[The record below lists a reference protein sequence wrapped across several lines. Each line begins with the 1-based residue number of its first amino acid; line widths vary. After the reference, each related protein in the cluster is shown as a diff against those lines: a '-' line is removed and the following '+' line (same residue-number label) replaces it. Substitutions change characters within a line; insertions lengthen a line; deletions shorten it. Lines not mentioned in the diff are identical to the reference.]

1 MKGEKF
7 GMNDS
12 NMVLIN
18 RKQLYDEIWKIS
30 VAGVAKKYNLHYAK
44 LIKSL
49 KSYDI
54 PYPSSGYWTR
64 LACGKD
70 VSGEIKPLP
79 QKDFDDIYL
88 YPADYSSAK
97 KRKQKDNN
105 QNGSLEE
112 QKSDIRNEVSVNK
125 KEKRLICD
133 MPTTVLSFLE
143 EEERECVI
151 NELENIQ
158 VKPNAKIHP
167 VLIEYKKSIEEWKK
181 HEKENTYIRRGH
193 YDYYRG
199 QKVEQPIFMN
209 EVSESGLKRIIVIL
223 DTLYKVIEKLGGE
236 IKQDLSMKIR
246 EDVVRVSFVEGQ
258 DKKTHELTKQ
268 EAKALLEYKEKIK
281 FQQYAS
287 KPQIKKY
294 DYYYNGKLRI
304 KFSNG
309 KYFRDNGQQKIEDR
323 IDEII
328 IELYEISEEYR
339 IEREKREEEHRRYL
353 EEQQRKR
360 ELAER
365 IELEKQKTQEL
376 VNEAKD
382 YQIACEIRNYI
393 AVLKESNNSDEIE
406 TEWFKWAEKKADWF
420 DPAISSEDKLL
431 GKRNHKAD
439 IEEKQFISKKRT
451 NSYNW

>member
-1 MKGEKF
+1 MKGERF
-7 GMNDS
+7 GMNDF
-12 NMVLIN
+12 NMVLIS

-70 VSGEIKPLP
+70 VSGETKPLP

-88 YPADYSSAK
+88 YPADYSFVK
-97 KRKQKDNN
+97 KHKQKDDN
-105 QNGSLEE
+105 QHGSSEE
-112 QKSDIRNEVSVNK
+112 QKSDIQNEVSVTK
-125 KEKRLICD
+125 TEKNYKCD
-133 MPTTVLSFLE
+133 MPITVLSFLE
-143 EEERECVI
+143 EEERERVI

-158 VKPNAKIHP
+158 VKPNSRIHP

-181 HEKENTYIRRGH
+181 HEQENTNIRRGC
-193 YDYYRG
+193 YGYFRG
-199 QKVEQPIFMN
+199 QKIEQPIFTN
-209 EVSESGLKRIIVIL
+209 EVSELGLKRIIVIL
-223 DTLYKVIEKLGGE
+223 DTIYKVIEKLGGE

-246 EDVVRVSFVEGQ
+246 EDVVRVSFMEGQ
-258 DKKTHELTKQ
+258 DKKTHELTNQ

-287 KPQIKKY
+287 KPRIKKY

-309 KYFRDNGQQKIEDR
+309 KYFRDNEQQKIEDR
-323 IDEII
+323 IDKMIV
-328 IELYEISEEYR
+328 ELYEISEGYR
-339 IEREKREEEHRRYL
+339 IEREKREAEHQRYL
-353 EEQQRKR
+353 EEQQRIR

-365 IELEKQKTQEL
+365 KELEKQKTQEL

-393 AVLKESNNSDEIE
+393 AALKEKNKSDE
-406 TEWFKWAEKKADWF
+406 TEWFKWAEEKADWF
-420 DPAISSEDKLL
+420 DPTISLENKWL

-439 IEEKQFISKKRT
+439 IEEKQLISKKRQS
-451 NSYNW
+451 SYNW

>member
-1 MKGEKF
+1 M
-7 GMNDS
+7 
-12 NMVLIN
+12 
-18 RKQLYDEIWKIS
+18 
-30 VAGVAKKYNLHYAK
+30 
-44 LIKSL
+44 
-49 KSYDI
+49 
-54 PYPSSGYWTR
+54 
-64 LACGKD
+64 ACGKD

-88 YPADYSSAK
+88 YPADYSSVK
-97 KRKQKDNN
+97 KHKQKDDN
-105 QNGSLEE
+105 QNGSSEE
-112 QKSDIRNEVSVNK
+112 QKSDIQNQVSVTK
-125 KEKRLICD
+125 TEKSFICD
-133 MPTTVLSFLE
+133 MPITVLSFLE
-143 EEERECVI
+143 EGERERVI

-158 VKPNAKIHP
+158 VKPNARIHP

-181 HEKENTYIRRGH
+181 HEKENAYIRRGR

-199 QKVEQPIFMN
+199 QKIEQPIFMN

-246 EDVVRVSFVEGQ
+246 EDVVSVSFVEGQ
-258 DKKTHELTKQ
+258 DKKTHELTKK

-309 KYFRDNGQQKIEDR
+309 KYFRDNEQQKIEDR

-328 IELYEISEEYR
+328 VELYEISEGYR
-339 IEREKREEEHRRYL
+339 IEREKREAEHRRYL

-365 IELEKQKTQEL
+365 KELEKQKTQEL

-393 AVLKESNNSDEIE
+393 AALKESNKSDE
-406 TEWFKWAEKKADWF
+406 TEWFKWAEEKADWF
-420 DPAISSEDKLL
+420 DPTISSEDKLL

-439 IEEKQFISKKRT
+439 IEEKQLISKKRMS
-451 NSYNW
+451 SYNW

>member
-1 MKGEKF
+1 M
-7 GMNDS
+7 
-12 NMVLIN
+12 
-18 RKQLYDEIWKIS
+18 
-30 VAGVAKKYNLHYAK
+30 
-44 LIKSL
+44 IKSL

-88 YPADYSSAK
+88 YPADYSSVK
-97 KRKQKDNN
+97 KHKQKDDN
-105 QNGSLEE
+105 QNGSSEE
-112 QKSDIRNEVSVNK
+112 QKSDIQNEVSVTK
-125 KEKRLICD
+125 TEKSFICD
-133 MPTTVLSFLE
+133 MPITVLSFLE
-143 EEERECVI
+143 KGERERVI

-158 VKPNAKIHP
+158 VKPNARIHP

-181 HEKENTYIRRGH
+181 HEKENTYIKRGR

-199 QKVEQPIFMN
+199 QKIEQPIFMN

-246 EDVVRVSFVEGQ
+246 EDVVSVSFVEGQ

-309 KYFRDNGQQKIEDR
+309 KYFRDNEQQKIEDR

-328 IELYEISEEYR
+328 VELYEISEGYR
-339 IEREKREEEHRRYL
+339 IEREKREAEHQKYL
-353 EEQQRKR
+353 EDQERKR
-360 ELAER
+360 KIAER
-365 IELEKQKTQEL
+365 IELERQKTQEL

-393 AVLKESNNSDEIE
+393 AALKESNKSDE
-406 TEWFKWAEKKADWF
+406 TEWFKWAEEKADWF
-420 DPAISSEDKLL
+420 DPTISSEDKLL

-439 IEEKQFISKKRT
+439 IEEKQLISKKRMS
-451 NSYNW
+451 SYNW